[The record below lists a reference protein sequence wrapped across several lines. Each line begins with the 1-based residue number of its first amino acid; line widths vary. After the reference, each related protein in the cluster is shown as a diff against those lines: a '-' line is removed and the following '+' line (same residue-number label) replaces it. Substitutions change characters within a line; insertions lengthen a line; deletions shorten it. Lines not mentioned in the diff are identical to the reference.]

1 VRLSVVITSLAM
13 LAVTTASGCG
23 SPKAHDMKVA
33 DAPRATPTPHK
44 VVVVVDH
51 KKRTETMTT
60 AGTVREVL
68 TQVGVQLGPHDLVT
82 PPADAAPAATIKV
95 LRLLSDPVTRKVKIP
110 PPVVRK
116 KSKTVPAFSEKVL
129 RKGRA
134 GLKQVRTAYVLRHGK
149 KVKAVIA
156 QKIERKPVSRI
167 VAVGPQPSGVGSA
180 ARLNWSALAKCET
193 LGTQV
198 TRQPVATQVAVGNKP
213 KPTLAPS
220 ADGLNWAALAKCE
233 SGGNPRAVN
242 PAGYYGLYQFNRQS
256 WATVGGSGLPSQAS
270 ATEQTYR
277 AQLLYNRVNGRW
289 QGQWPSC
296 GHYLFS

>member
-13 LAVTTASGCG
+13 IAVTAASSGCG
-23 SPKAHDMKVA
+23 TSKADDKAA
-33 DAPRATPTPHK
+33 DAARPTPTPTPHK
-44 VVVVVDH
+44 VIVVVDH

-68 TQVGVQLGPHDLVT
+68 TQVGLQLGPHDLVT
-82 PPADAAPAATIKV
+82 PPADAPPLATIKV
-95 LRLLSDPVTRKVKIP
+95 LRLLSDPVTRNVKIP

-116 KSKTVPAFSEKVL
+116 KSSKVPAFSQKVL

-134 GLKQVRTAYVLRHGK
+134 GLKTVQLAYVKRHGK

-156 QKIERKPVSRI
+156 QKIKRKPVSQI
-167 VAVGPQPSGVGSA
+167 IAVGPQPSGVGAA
-180 ARLNWSALAKCET
+180 ARLNWA
-193 LGTQV
+193 G
-198 TRQPVATQVAVGNKP
+198 
-213 KPTLAPS
+213 
-220 ADGLNWAALAKCE
+220 LAKCE

-270 ATEQTYR
+270 AAEQTYR
-277 AQLLYNRVNGRW
+277 AQLLYNRVGGNW
-289 QGQWPSC
+289 QGQWPNC
-296 GHYLFS
+296 GRYLFS

>member
-95 LRLLSDPVTRKVKIP
+95 LRLLSDPVTRTVKIP

-116 KSKTVPAFSEKVL
+116 NSKTVPAFSEKVM

-167 VAVGPQPSGVGSA
+167 VAVGPHPSGVGSA
-180 ARLNWSALAKCET
+180 ARLNWS
-193 LGTQV
+193 
-198 TRQPVATQVAVGNKP
+198 
-213 KPTLAPS
+213 
-220 ADGLNWAALAKCE
+220 ALAKCE